1 MILFVLKY
9 KKIYVYICIEYYF
22 KTRIGQWNGG
32 DCGSIFFFHCMSFRL
47 DFVPSQGIV
56 ILSHVLKKW
65 EKQENVIPNAW
76 MNEKTNEQI
85 KLTC

>member
-1 MILFVLKY
+1 MSIFAYNIILRQELV
-9 KKIYVYICIEYYF
+9 
-22 KTRIGQWNGG
+22 NGMEE
-32 DCGSIFFFHCMSFRL
+32 IAEAFFFFHCMSFRL

-65 EKQENVIPNAW
+65 EKQENVIPNEW